1 MATVFLRSLAMA
13 MADTA
18 LPPTHQAPPYG
29 FPAAP
34 PLVHPRRAAPPL
46 RHRRLPPAPLVA
58 SSDAVETSIE
68 WVDDEEEEA
77 GEAFDE
83 EGEDVEEEVL
93 ASGDEGEGEYAAVE
107 PPEEAKVYVGNLP
120 YDIESEGLAQLFD
133 QAGVVEV
140 AEVIYNKETG
150 QSRGFGFVTMS
161 TIEEAD
167 KAIEM
172 FNRYDISGRLLN
184 VNRASPRGT
193 RMERPPRQ
201 FAPAFRAY
209 VGNLP
214 WQADDSRLV
223 QLFSEYGEV
232 VNAAVVYDR
241 ETGRSRGFGFV
252 TMVSKEELDDA
263 ISALDG
269 QELDGRPLRV
279 NVAAERPQRGF

>member
-1 MATVFLRSLAMA
+1 MATTMSLRSLAMA

-18 LPPTHQAPPYG
+18 LPPAHKLLPTVSL
-29 FPAAP
+29 
-34 PLVHPRRAAPPL
+34 PLLSSSTRAAPLLFL
-46 RHRRLPPAPLVA
+46 RASRRLPLAPLVA
-58 SSDAVETSIE
+58 SSDAVEAGAFGEEVGEAEEEVVASG
-68 WVDDEEEEA
+68 DEEE
-77 GEAFDE
+77 G
-83 EGEDVEEEVL
+83 
-93 ASGDEGEGEYAAVE
+93 GDGEGEGEYAAVE

-120 YDIESEGLAQLFD
+120 YDIDSEGLAQLFD

-140 AEVIYNKETG
+140 AEVIYNRETG

-184 VNRASPRGT
+184 VNRASPRGA

-201 FAPAFRAY
+201 FASAFRAY

-223 QLFSEYGEV
+223 QLFSEHGEV
-232 VNAAVVYDR
+232 VNATVVYDR

-252 TMVSKEELDDA
+252 PMASKEELDDA